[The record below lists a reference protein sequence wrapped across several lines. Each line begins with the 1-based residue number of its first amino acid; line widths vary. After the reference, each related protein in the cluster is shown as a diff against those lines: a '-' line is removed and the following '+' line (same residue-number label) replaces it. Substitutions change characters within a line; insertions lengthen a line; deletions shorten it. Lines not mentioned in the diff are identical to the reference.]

1 MPAYL
6 YRPGTSK
13 NKAHYR
19 YAIVARNQWI
29 ASAYVTH
36 ILRLKDR
43 IFEGKDERTSKQQ
56 YDDISTIGVM
66 VPNTWRP

>member
-1 MPAYL
+1 M
-6 YRPGTSK
+6 
-13 NKAHYR
+13 
-19 YAIVARNQWI
+19 
-29 ASAYVTH
+29 SAYVTH